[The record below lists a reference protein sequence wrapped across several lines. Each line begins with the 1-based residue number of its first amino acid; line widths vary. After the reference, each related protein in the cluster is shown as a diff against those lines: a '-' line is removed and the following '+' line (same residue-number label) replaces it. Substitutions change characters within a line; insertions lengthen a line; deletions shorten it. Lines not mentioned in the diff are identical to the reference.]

1 ESPMSRTSSTP
12 STRSQAAAP
21 CSTPRSCPRSSSG
34 PGRRTGCRPLA
45 HVSSKSSSS
54 WPSASPTPRLPES
67 STSAPEPLRSTSAR
81 CSRSSASPPTPR
93 TTAESSPSSHSSEP
107 RMPATVRISE
117 TARLGL
123 RSVLIILAAVV
134 LLVPIIVTTAHGASR
149 LDYGRI
155 EANEALPK
163 AMKELKMKLDGGAAV
178 DIKAADVDEP
188 AVKLTATGPRHS
200 SPGLKVGGR
209 GETAEV
215 TVDDRTKRENTR
227 ITVTVPAADSKD
239 LTLDFARD
247 YVRFDVDGDFAG
259 STAYTDGGTLNID
272 GSAEQVRT
280 STDWGATYRRGT
292 FGTVESTTE
301 VGALEGE
308 ELTIDDRIDA
318 VTTTGTLE
326 LDFTNDTIPSG
337 GIVAKTEEGPIELSL
352 PNLEIAQE
360 NMTAEAKEGDG
371 ETDEVED
378 FFYRINA
385 KSNDG
390 SVDLA
395 SDLDR

>member
-1 ESPMSRTSSTP
+1 SAHP
-12 STRSQAAAP
+12 SGAR
-21 CSTPRSCPRSSSG
+21 
-34 PGRRTGCRPLA
+34 
-45 HVSSKSSSS
+45 
-54 WPSASPTPRLPES
+54 PTPRRPPLAPDS
-67 STSAPEPLRSTSAR
+67 SRPASEPLGSPSAR
-81 CSRSSASPPTPR
+81 CPRRSAPPPTPR

-123 RSVLIILAAVV
+123 RLVLIILAAVV

-227 ITVTVPAADSKD
+227 ITVTVPAAD
-239 LTLDFARD
+239 
-247 YVRFDVDGDFAG
+247 
-259 STAYTDGGTLNID
+259 
-272 GSAEQVRT
+272 
-280 STDWGATYRRGT
+280 
-292 FGTVESTTE
+292 
-301 VGALEGE
+301 
-308 ELTIDDRIDA
+308 
-318 VTTTGTLE
+318 
-326 LDFTNDTIPSG
+326 
-337 GIVAKTEEGPIELSL
+337 
-352 PNLEIAQE
+352 
-360 NMTAEAKEGDG
+360 
-371 ETDEVED
+371 
-378 FFYRINA
+378 
-385 KSNDG
+385 
-390 SVDLA
+390 
-395 SDLDR
+395 

>member
-1 ESPMSRTSSTP
+1 
-12 STRSQAAAP
+12 
-21 CSTPRSCPRSSSG
+21 
-34 PGRRTGCRPLA
+34 
-45 HVSSKSSSS
+45 
-54 WPSASPTPRLPES
+54 
-67 STSAPEPLRSTSAR
+67 
-81 CSRSSASPPTPR
+81 
-93 TTAESSPSSHSSEP
+93 
-107 RMPATVRISE
+107 MPATVRISE

-155 EANEALPK
+155 EANEALPE

-178 DIKAADVDEP
+178 DIRAADVDEP
-188 AVKLTATGPRHS
+188 TVKLTATGPRHS

-227 ITVTVPAADSKD
+227 ITVTVPAADSEG
-239 LTLDFARD
+239 LTLDFAGD
-247 YVRFDVDGDFAG
+247 YGTFDVDGDFAG
-259 STAYTDGGTLNID
+259 ITADTDGGTLNID

-280 STDWGATYRRGT
+280 STDWGATYLRGT

-337 GIVAKTEEGPIELSL
+337 GIVAKTEEGPIELRL

-395 SDLDR
+395 SDLDRYDATKNPQEAEGKTLVPVSATADTGMVTINQN

>member
-1 ESPMSRTSSTP
+1 
-12 STRSQAAAP
+12 
-21 CSTPRSCPRSSSG
+21 
-34 PGRRTGCRPLA
+34 
-45 HVSSKSSSS
+45 
-54 WPSASPTPRLPES
+54 
-67 STSAPEPLRSTSAR
+67 
-81 CSRSSASPPTPR
+81 
-93 TTAESSPSSHSSEP
+93 
-107 RMPATVRISE
+107 MPATVRISE

-155 EANEALPK
+155 EANEALPE

-188 AVKLTATGPRHS
+188 TVKLTATGPRHS

-239 LTLDFARD
+239 LTLDFAGD
-247 YVRFDVDGDFAG
+247 YGTFDVDGDFAG
-259 STAYTDGGTLNID
+259 ITADTDGGTLNID

-280 STDWGATYRRGT
+280 STDWGATYLRGT

-326 LDFTNDTIPSG
+326 LDFTNDAIPSG
-337 GIVAKTEEGPIELSL
+337 GIIAKTEEGPIELRL
-352 PNLEIAQE
+352 PNLELAQK
-360 NMTAEAKEGDG
+360 NMAAEAKEGDG
-371 ETDEVED
+371 ETEETAD
-378 FFYRINA
+378 FFYRISA

-395 SDLDR
+395 SDLDRYDAAKDPQEAEGKTLVPISATADTGMVTINQN

>member
-1 ESPMSRTSSTP
+1 LRSTLTAHPPPLSHDSSTQP
-12 STRSQAAAP
+12 PAPYTR
-21 CSTPRSCPRSSSG
+21 
-34 PGRRTGCRPLA
+34 
-45 HVSSKSSSS
+45 
-54 WPSASPTPRLPES
+54 
-67 STSAPEPLRSTSAR
+67 TSAR
-81 CSRSSASPPTPR
+81 CSRSAPSPPTPR

-239 LTLDFARD
+239 LTLDFAGD
-247 YVRFDVDGDFAG
+247 YGTFDVDGDF
-259 STAYTDGGTLNID
+259 
-272 GSAEQVRT
+272 
-280 STDWGATYRRGT
+280 
-292 FGTVESTTE
+292 
-301 VGALEGE
+301 
-308 ELTIDDRIDA
+308 
-318 VTTTGTLE
+318 
-326 LDFTNDTIPSG
+326 
-337 GIVAKTEEGPIELSL
+337 
-352 PNLEIAQE
+352 
-360 NMTAEAKEGDG
+360 
-371 ETDEVED
+371 
-378 FFYRINA
+378 
-385 KSNDG
+385 
-390 SVDLA
+390 
-395 SDLDR
+395 